1 MHKYFPLSST
11 IASLMINVP
20 PTCKPTSVKD
30 LVGIKILNHLFHP
43 IVELDQLLV
52 VVGLHELVPP
62 AATFE
67 VSLGH
72 WMAQEYV
79 LVLYLPQ

>member
-11 IASLMINVP
+11 IASLMISVP
-20 PTCKPTSVKD
+20 PTCKPTIVID

-43 IVELDQLLV
+43 IVKLDQLLV

-72 WMAQEYV
+72 RMAQEYV

>member
-43 IVELDQLLV
+43 IVKLDQLLV

-62 AATFE
+62 AATID

>member
-20 PTCKPTSVKD
+20 PTCKPTIVKD
-30 LVGIKILNHLFHP
+30 LVGIKILNYLFHP
-43 IVELDQLLV
+43 IVKLDQLLV

-62 AATFE
+62 EVTFE

-72 WMAQEYV
+72 WIAQEYV